1 MSNKYNR
8 YEEPEMPES
17 LRKLLTDDF
26 SDSRRPGKRK
36 SKKRPGKAPKKTN
49 KSKKNLSKSKK
60 RPVAP
65 KKPINKKTKTDRNKS
80 ARPSVSPA
88 KKPRPKVQPK
98 ASRPVKPIA
107 QEATRKIPVIR
118 DENGRKVS
126 QDRARRQRLYE
137 EESTKRIPVS
147 QTRKTNKKVHKKAV
161 NRRPTKKRKKKK
173 SRISI
178 KHIFSAIIYAFLLV
192 IGFIFTGG
200 NKKKYVSKEKRKKL
214 DQNFYRIL
222 SGVSMGIIIIIM
234 VAFAISPKAEKS
246 ISENRTLQQK
256 PKMTMQSLL
265 TGKYSKDYG
274 KYLSD
279 QFPARESMIKGK
291 AKFDLLLGRKELNG
305 VYICKDGYLMEGFTE
320 ASPEVTDAKIKA
332 INNFVSQNPKLN
344 VSMMLVPNKVE
355 IYKNL
360 LPKNTPSDSQKA
372 YLDKVKEKVD
382 KKVNFVNL
390 ITPFN
395 RIKNSTQLYYKTDH
409 HWTTDGAYKGYEE
422 FSKSRDISPAQEKS
436 FTKSLAT
443 DKFLGSLYY
452 KNGAQIGEPENI
464 ILYLKE
470 KPYPLLVKYYDTKEK
485 VTTLY
490 DADKLKGKDKYE
502 IFTGG
507 NHSQIKIR
515 TNVKTKRKLLL
526 IKDSYAN
533 AMLPFL
539 INDFAEINVVDL
551 RYYTGTMADI
561 LNNNEVT
568 DVLILYNVNTFN
580 TDPSI
585 LNIYDPDYHSQ
596 DDESTSA
603 SEGKEKK
610 SVEESKKIDKTKD
623 TKPSEDKAD
632 SNKKSASGKSSESG
646 QSSTSKKNSDKKTDE
661 KKDVQ

>member
-137 EESTKRIPVS
+137 DESTKRIPVS

>member
-26 SDSRRPGKRK
+26 SDSRRNGKRK
-36 SKKRPGKAPKKTN
+36 SKKRPEKAPKKTN
-49 KSKKNLSKSKK
+49 KSKKNLSKNKK
-60 RPVAP
+60 RATAP
-65 KKPINKKTKTDRNKS
+65 KKPVNKKTKTDRNKS
-80 ARPSVSPA
+80 ARPSVGSTKA
-88 KKPRPKVQPK
+88 RPKVQPK
-98 ASRPVKPIA
+98 VSRPVKPIA

-118 DENGRKVS
+118 DENGRKIS

-137 EESTKRIPVS
+137 EQSTKRIPVS
-147 QTRKTNKKVHKKAV
+147 QTRKSNKKVHKKAV
-161 NRRPTKKRKKKK
+161 NRKSTRKKKKKK

-178 KHIFSAIIYAFLLV
+178 KHIFSAIVYAFLLV
-192 IGFIFTGG
+192 VGFIFTGG
-200 NKKKYVSKEKRKKL
+200 DKKKYVSKEKRKKL

-222 SGVSMGIIIIIM
+222 SGASMGLIVIMM
-234 VAFAISPKAEKS
+234 VAFIISPKAEKS
-246 ISENRTLQQK
+246 ISENRTLQQM
-256 PKMTMQSLL
+256 PRVTMQSVL
-265 TGKYSKDYG
+265 TGKYSKDIG
-274 KYLSD
+274 KYVSD
-279 QFPARESMIKGK
+279 QFPNRSGMIKLK
-291 AKFDLLLGRKELNG
+291 ARFDLLLGRKELNG

-320 ASPEVTDAKIKA
+320 ASPEVTDAKVKA
-332 INNFVSQNPKLN
+332 INSFVSQNPKLN

-360 LPKNTPSDSQKA
+360 LPKNAPSDSQKA

-395 RIKNSTQLYYKTDH
+395 RIKNATQLYYKTDH

-422 FSKSRDISPAQEKS
+422 FSKSRDISPAQEKR

-490 DADKLKGKDKYE
+490 DANKLKGKDKYE
-502 IFTGG
+502 VFTGG

-515 TNVKTKRKLLL
+515 TNVKTNRKLLL

-568 DVLILYNVNTFN
+568 DVLILYNINTFN
-580 TDPSI
+580 TDSSI

-596 DDESTSA
+596 DNESTSA

-610 SVEESKKIDKTKD
+610 SVEENKKIDKTKD
-623 TKPSEDKAD
+623 TKSSEDKAA

-646 QSSTSKKNSDKKTDE
+646 QSSTSKKNSDKNTDE

>member
-137 EESTKRIPVS
+137 DESTKRIPVS

-234 VAFAISPKAEKS
+234 VAFTISPKAEKS

>member
-137 EESTKRIPVS
+137 DESTKRIPVS

-610 SVEESKKIDKTKD
+610 SVEESKKIDKTND

>member
-60 RPVAP
+60 KPVAP

-80 ARPSVSPA
+80 ARPSVNPA

>member
-360 LPKNTPSDSQKA
+360 LPKNAPSDSQKA

-395 RIKNSTQLYYKTDH
+395 RIKNATQLYYKTDH

-490 DADKLKGKDKYE
+490 DANKLKGKDKYE
-502 IFTGG
+502 VFTGG

-515 TNVKTKRKLLL
+515 TNVKTNRKLLL

-568 DVLILYNVNTFN
+568 DVLILYNINTFN
-580 TDPSI
+580 TDSSI

-596 DDESTSA
+596 DNESTSA

-610 SVEESKKIDKTKD
+610 SVEENKKIDKTKD
-623 TKPSEDKAD
+623 TKSSEDKAA

-646 QSSTSKKNSDKKTDE
+646 QSSTSKKNSDKNTDE

>member
-1 MSNKYNR
+1 MY
-8 YEEPEMPES
+8 
-17 LRKLLTDDF
+17 
-26 SDSRRPGKRK
+26 
-36 SKKRPGKAPKKTN
+36 
-49 KSKKNLSKSKK
+49 
-60 RPVAP
+60 
-65 KKPINKKTKTDRNKS
+65 
-80 ARPSVSPA
+80 
-88 KKPRPKVQPK
+88 
-98 ASRPVKPIA
+98 
-107 QEATRKIPVIR
+107 
-118 DENGRKVS
+118 
-126 QDRARRQRLYE
+126 
-137 EESTKRIPVS
+137 
-147 QTRKTNKKVHKKAV
+147 VHV
-161 NRRPTKKRKKKK
+161 YV
-173 SRISI
+173 
-178 KHIFSAIIYAFLLV
+178 HIHI
-192 IGFIFTGG
+192 
-200 NKKKYVSKEKRKKL
+200 
-214 DQNFYRIL
+214 Q
-222 SGVSMGIIIIIM
+222 M
-234 VAFAISPKAEKS
+234 V
-246 ISENRTLQQK
+246 R
-256 PKMTMQSLL
+256 
-265 TGKYSKDYG
+265 
-274 KYLSD
+274 
-279 QFPARESMIKGK
+279 
-291 AKFDLLLGRKELNG
+291 
-305 VYICKDGYLMEGFTE
+305 
-320 ASPEVTDAKIKA
+320 
-332 INNFVSQNPKLN
+332 
-344 VSMMLVPNKVE
+344 
-355 IYKNL
+355 
-360 LPKNTPSDSQKA
+360 
-372 YLDKVKEKVD
+372 

-610 SVEESKKIDKTKD
+610 SVEESKKIDNTKD

>member
-60 RPVAP
+60 KPVAP

-80 ARPSVSPA
+80 ARPSVNPA

-610 SVEESKKIDKTKD
+610 SVEESKKIDNTKD

>member
-26 SDSRRPGKRK
+26 SDSRRNGKRK
-36 SKKRPGKAPKKTN
+36 SKKRPEKAPKKTN
-49 KSKKNLSKSKK
+49 KSKKNLSKNKK
-60 RPVAP
+60 RATAP
-65 KKPINKKTKTDRNKS
+65 KKPVNKKTKTDRNKR
-80 ARPSVSPA
+80 ARPSVGSTKA
-88 KKPRPKVQPK
+88 RPKVQPK
-98 ASRPVKPIA
+98 VSRPVKPIA

-118 DENGRKVS
+118 DENGRKIS

-137 EESTKRIPVS
+137 EQSTKRIPVS
-147 QTRKTNKKVHKKAV
+147 QTKKSNKKVHKKAV
-161 NRRPTKKRKKKK
+161 NRKSTRKRKKKK

-178 KHIFSAIIYAFLLV
+178 KHIFSAIVYAFLLV
-192 IGFIFTGG
+192 VGFIFTGG
-200 NKKKYVSKEKRKKL
+200 DKKKYVSKEKRKKL

-222 SGVSMGIIIIIM
+222 SGASMGLIVIMM
-234 VAFAISPKAEKS
+234 VAFIISPKAEKS

-256 PKMTMQSLL
+256 PRVTMQSVL
-265 TGKYSKDYG
+265 TGKYSKDIG
-274 KYLSD
+274 KYVSD
-279 QFPARESMIKGK
+279 QFPNRSGMIKLK
-291 AKFDLLLGRKELNG
+291 ARFDLLLGRKELNG

-320 ASPEVTDAKIKA
+320 ASPEVTDAKVKA
-332 INNFVSQNPKLN
+332 INSFVSQNPKLN

-360 LPKNTPSDSQKA
+360 LPKNAPSDSQKA

-395 RIKNSTQLYYKTDH
+395 RIKNATQLYYKTDH

-422 FSKSRDISPAQEKS
+422 FSKSRDISPAQEKR

-490 DADKLKGKDKYE
+490 DANKLKGKDKYE
-502 IFTGG
+502 VFTGG

-515 TNVKTKRKLLL
+515 TNVKTNRKLLL

-568 DVLILYNVNTFN
+568 DVLILYNINTFN
-580 TDPSI
+580 TDSSI

-596 DDESTSA
+596 DNESTSA

-610 SVEESKKIDKTKD
+610 SVEENKKIDKTKD
-623 TKPSEDKAD
+623 TKSSEDKAA

-646 QSSTSKKNSDKKTDE
+646 QSSTSKKNSDKNTDE

>member
-80 ARPSVSPA
+80 ARPSVNPA

-610 SVEESKKIDKTKD
+610 SVEESKKIDNTKD

-646 QSSTSKKNSDKKTDE
+646 QSSTSKKNSDKKADE

>member
-26 SDSRRPGKRK
+26 SDSRRNGKRK

-49 KSKKNLSKSKK
+49 KSKKNLSKNKK
-60 RPVAP
+60 RATAP
-65 KKPINKKTKTDRNKS
+65 KKPVNKKTKTDRNKS
-80 ARPSVSPA
+80 ARPSVCSTKA
-88 KKPRPKVQPK
+88 RPKVQPK
-98 ASRPVKPIA
+98 VSRPVKPIA

-118 DENGRKVS
+118 DENGRKIS

-137 EESTKRIPVS
+137 EQSTKRIPVS
-147 QTRKTNKKVHKKAV
+147 QTRKSNKKVHKKAV
-161 NRRPTKKRKKKK
+161 NRKSTRKRKKKK

-178 KHIFSAIIYAFLLV
+178 KHIFSAIVYAFLLV
-192 IGFIFTGG
+192 VGFIFTGG
-200 NKKKYVSKEKRKKL
+200 DKKKYVSKEKRKKL

-222 SGVSMGIIIIIM
+222 SGASMGLIVIMM
-234 VAFAISPKAEKS
+234 VAFIISPKAEKS

-256 PKMTMQSLL
+256 PRVTMQSVL
-265 TGKYSKDYG
+265 TGKYSKDIG
-274 KYLSD
+274 KYVSD
-279 QFPARESMIKGK
+279 QFPNRSGMIKLK
-291 AKFDLLLGRKELNG
+291 ARFDLLLGRKELNG

-320 ASPEVTDAKIKA
+320 ASPEVTDAKVKA
-332 INNFVSQNPKLN
+332 INSFVSQNPKLN

-360 LPKNTPSDSQKA
+360 LPKNAPSDSQKA

-395 RIKNSTQLYYKTDH
+395 RIKNATQLYYKTDH

-490 DADKLKGKDKYE
+490 DANKLKGKDKYE
-502 IFTGG
+502 VFTGG

-515 TNVKTKRKLLL
+515 TNVKTNRKLLL

-561 LNNNEVT
+561 LNNNDIT

-585 LNIYDPDYHSQ
+585 LNIYDPNYHSEDNESE
-596 DDESTSA
+596 DDGKSAKSDDTEKESDS
-603 SEGKEKK
+603 
-610 SVEESKKIDKTKD
+610 KTK
-623 TKPSEDKAD
+623 KL
-632 SNKKSASGKSSESG
+632 
-646 QSSTSKKNSDKKTDE
+646 QSLI
-661 KKDVQ
+661 